1 MEKGDPEAP
10 GSDTTVVESTFCGY
24 VNVNVFLYSQLG
36 AGKFKL
42 ELIAFHPQKVLI
54 RLNIFNSFFYLSRQ
68 TQYTLNLHNFK
79 KKVIYTNI

>member
-36 AGKFKL
+36 AGKLKL

-54 RLNIFNSFFYLSRQ
+54 IGSTYLIHSFTFHVKHSI
-68 TQYTLNLHNFK
+68 H
-79 KKVIYTNI
+79 